1 MGGST
6 KTTQQKHEE
15 SVTSPWEPARPAAE
29 DVLARLSGRASDM
42 ELSGLQN
49 DALDRLRQ
57 NALAGNPYA
66 SRIGLLA
73 DDLFAAPDHTGQV
86 ADAYKDLRTGLLPYA
101 SGANLDPGRN
111 PYFQNY
117 LADITRSAREAT
129 DAEFMSAGRD
139 LSPSHV
145 GMIAERIAR
154 GTAPAFA
161 QAYDAGVGR
170 QLGAIDALFRGGL
183 SSATTSSQLDAA
195 RNAARTAGID
205 VSQSA
210 LNAADSAGE
219 RLLALEQQRR
229 MLPLQNLGVLAN
241 LIVPMAQLGGK
252 KVTDSVETGEKK
264 EPLLQQLVGGAS
276 ALGKAGAFG
285 PQGWMYSSGS
295 GMLNGLFG
303 GAGAAGAGLDAGFSA
318 APTLAGM
325 SAAAPMAAAGSAPA
339 WLSAMTT
346 LPFALSDRRLKQ
358 DVAAVGALHDGT
370 PIYRFRYAGDPAMRI
385 GLMADDVEKVT
396 PEAVHLI
403 DGVKF
408 VDYEAATERAANR

>member
-6 KTTQQKHEE
+6 KTTQQKHET

-42 ELSGLQN
+42 ELSGLET
-49 DALDRLRQ
+49 DGLGRLRR

-129 DAEFMSAGRD
+129 DAQFMSAGRD
-139 LSPSHV
+139 LSPSHI

-183 SSATTSSQLDAA
+183 SSAATSSQLDAA
-195 RNAARTAGID
+195 RNAARAAGID

-210 LNAADSAGE
+210 LNAADSADE
-219 RLLALEQQRR
+219 RLLALEQRRR
-229 MLPLQNLGVLAN
+229 MLPLQNLGLLAN

-252 KVTDSVETGEKK
+252 KVTESIETGEKK
-264 EPLLQQLVGGAS
+264 EPLLQQLLGGAAS
-276 ALGKAGAFG
+276 LGRAGAFG
-285 PQGWMYSSGS
+285 PQGWLYSSGS
-295 GMLNGLFG
+295 GMLNGLAG
-303 GAGAAGAGLDAGFSA
+303 GAGAAGAGIEAGFTA

-325 SAAAPMAAAGSAPA
+325 SAAAPMAASSAPA
-339 WLSAMTT
+339 WLSAMTAA
-346 LPFALSDRRLKQ
+346 PFALSDRRLKR
-358 DVAAVGALHDGT
+358 DIAVVGALHDGT
-370 PIYRFRYAGDPAMRI
+370 PVYRFRYLNGPAMHI
-385 GLMADDVEKVT
+385 GLMADDVEKIA
-396 PEAVHLI
+396 PEAVHLVG
-403 DGVKF
+403 GVKF
-408 VDYEAATERAANR
+408 LDYEIATERALDR